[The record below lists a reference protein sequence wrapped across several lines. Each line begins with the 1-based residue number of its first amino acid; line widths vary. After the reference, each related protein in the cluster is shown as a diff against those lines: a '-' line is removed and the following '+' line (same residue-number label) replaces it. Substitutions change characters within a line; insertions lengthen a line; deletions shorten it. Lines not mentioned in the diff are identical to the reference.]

1 MAALMEVQPHGHTE
15 VRVALTAPGYSSAEV
30 SDETKGEQRQQTK
43 SPLGDSLYLL
53 VVVAET
59 LEEPQKLDLQG
70 DVLKYTC
77 ILDVK
82 TTVTTFQKKTKG
94 SAESLGILLLL

>member
-1 MAALMEVQPHGHTE
+1 MAALMEVQPRGHSE
-15 VRVALTAPGYSSAEV
+15 VTAALTAPGPSSAEL
-30 SDETKGEQRQQTK
+30 SDETEGEQRQKTK
-43 SPLGDSLYLL
+43 SPLGHSLYLL

-77 ILDVK
+77 TLDVK

-94 SAESLGILLLL
+94 SAGSLGILLLL

>member
-1 MAALMEVQPHGHTE
+1 MAALMEVQPCGHTE
-15 VRVALTAPGYSSAEV
+15 VAAALMAPGPSSAEL
-30 SDETKGEQRQQTK
+30 SDETKGEQQQQTK

-53 VVVAET
+53 VVVTET

-82 TTVTTFQKKTKG
+82 TTVTTFKENKR
-94 SAESLGILLLL
+94 LW

>member
-1 MAALMEVQPHGHTE
+1 MAALMEVQSRGHTE
-15 VRVALTAPGYSSAEV
+15 VTAALTAPGPSSAEL
-30 SDETKGEQRQQTK
+30 SDETEGEQRQKTK
-43 SPLGDSLYLL
+43 SPLGHSLYLL

-77 ILDVK
+77 TLDVK
-82 TTVTTFQKKTKG
+82 TTVTMFQKKTKG
-94 SAESLGILLLL
+94 SAGSLGILLLL

>member
-1 MAALMEVQPHGHTE
+1 M
-15 VRVALTAPGYSSAEV
+15 
-30 SDETKGEQRQQTK
+30 
-43 SPLGDSLYLL
+43 YLL

-82 TTVTTFQKKTKG
+82 TIVTTFKENKR
-94 SAESLGILLLL
+94 LW